1 MGANSALESIRK
13 PQIVEAALRTIA
25 ERGFQNVTLDEV
37 AKAAGLSKGGLV
49 HYFPTKD
56 ALIKE
61 AVVDFYTRIFQRGR
75 ETRDQFEEP
84 LDKVLSFT
92 WLYDWEDPDVAVGYR
107 LLFDFMALA
116 SHDDDYR
123 RLFHNWVEGWVELLS
138 EAIEEGVNAGRF
150 KVDDVGAAARTVSA
164 IYQGIATRWY
174 LDRETHSSEWAVD
187 SLRRAVT
194 FLLTKKE

>member
-1 MGANSALESIRK
+1 MGANSLLESIRK

-25 ERGFQNVTLDEV
+25 ERGFQNVTLDDV
-37 AKAAGLSKGGLV
+37 ARAAGLSKGGLV
-49 HYFPTKD
+49 HYFPSKD

-61 AVVDFYTRIFQRGR
+61 AVVDFYGRIFERGR
-75 ETRDQFEEP
+75 ETRDRFDTP

-92 WLYDWEDPDVAVGYR
+92 WLYDWDDPDVAVGYR

-116 SHDDDYR
+116 SQDDDYR
-123 RLFHNWVEGWVELLS
+123 RLFHDWVEGWVELLS
-138 EAIEEGVNAGRF
+138 EAIEAGVADGLFN
-150 KVDDVGAAARTVSA
+150 VDDVGRAARTVSA

-194 FLLTKKE
+194 FLLTNKT